1 MEVLRGYALL
11 ELKAFDDTK
20 RTFTGIASTITTDRM
35 GDIVEPKGA
44 QFKLPLPL
52 LWQHDKNQPIGWI
65 RKVNVTDTE
74 ITVEGE
80 LAQIDEPLSLKN
92 ELDTAWAK
100 IKAKLVRG
108 LSIGFMPV
116 EWTDIKNTFG
126 VKFTKWDWLELSA
139 VTIPANAEASIQIVR
154 SVDQQDL
161 EALRQRTLPGQKRQT
176 PLRTVVH
183 PVTGAPAKTKD
194 SKMNLQESITSFE
207 AKRVASTARQAAIMK
222 AAVEDGNRTLNEDET
237 AEYDL
242 LDSEVRS
249 IDSHLVRAKAL
260 EKASVSSAS
269 AVRTSV
275 EDDDNPADTAAQTR
289 SSGGAGNLITYG
301 KNKLPKGTAFTRYC
315 IALAA
320 TRGVRSD
327 ALDFARRWKDT
338 TPEVFASIR
347 DNAADLIQRSA
358 MTAGTTTDSDWAEPL
373 VIYQNMASEFID
385 LLRPE
390 TILGKMTALRRVP
403 FNISVAGKTQG
414 STVGWVG
421 QGVPKPVSEL
431 KFNEVTLGSAKAA
444 GIVVISEELAKFSSP
459 SAENL
464 IRQDLVDTMAQ
475 FLDEQ
480 FINPAVAA
488 VANVSPASV
497 LNGVLAQ
504 RITSGGATVALV
516 SADIKSLFDL
526 FATNNLSPSGGV
538 WVMRPAEAIALS
550 LLRTS
555 QDVFAFPTINAEG
568 GTWFGYPVIVSNSVP
583 HSVSGGAI
591 IAFIKQNEIF
601 LADEGGVRIDVSNQA
616 SLQMDSAPSA
626 GAQSL
631 VSLWQNNLIGIRAE
645 RFINW
650 QRRRDTAVAY
660 FDAVNF

>member
-1 MEVLRGYALL
+1 
-11 ELKAFDDTK
+11 
-20 RTFTGIASTITTDRM
+20 
-35 GDIVEPKGA
+35 
-44 QFKLPLPL
+44 
-52 LWQHDKNQPIGWI
+52 
-65 RKVNVTDTE
+65 
-74 ITVEGE
+74 
-80 LAQIDEPLSLKN
+80 
-92 ELDTAWAK
+92 
-100 IKAKLVRG
+100 
-108 LSIGFMPV
+108 
-116 EWTDIKNTFG
+116 
-126 VKFTKWDWLELSA
+126 
-139 VTIPANAEASIQIVR
+139 
-154 SVDQQDL
+154 
-161 EALRQRTLPGQKRQT
+161 
-176 PLRTVVH
+176 
-183 PVTGAPAKTKD
+183 
-194 SKMNLQESITSFE
+194 MNLQESIASFE
-207 AKRVASTARQAAIMK
+207 AKRLASTARQAAIMK
-222 AAVEDGNRTLNEDET
+222 TAVDDGNRTLNETET
-237 AEYDL
+237 QEYDL
-242 LDSEVRS
+242 LGAEVLS

-260 EKASVSSAS
+260 EKASVSTAT
-269 AVRTSV
+269 AVRATV
-275 EDDDNPADTAAQTR
+275 EDDDDPAGTAAQSR
-289 SSGGAGNLITYG
+289 SGNVITYG

-347 DNAADLIQRSA
+347 DNAADLIQRTA
-358 MTAGTTTDSDWAEPL
+358 VTAGTTTDSDWAEPL

-390 TILGKMTALRRVP
+390 TILGKMPSLRRVP

-421 QGVPKPVSEL
+421 QGLPKPVSEL
-431 KFNEVTLGSAKAA
+431 KFNEVTLGAAKAA

-459 SAENL
+459 AAENL
-464 IRQDLVDTMAQ
+464 IRQDLVETMAQ

-480 FINPAVAA
+480 FINPAIVA
-488 VANVSPASV
+488 VANVSPAAVTQGILS
-497 LNGVLAQ
+497 Q

-516 SADIKSLFDL
+516 TADIKSLFDL
-526 FATNNLSPSGGV
+526 FAAANLSPSGGV

-555 QDVFAFPTINAEG
+555 QDVFAFPTITAEG

-583 HSVSGGAI
+583 HSASGGAI

-601 LADEGGVRIDVSNQA
+601 LADDGGVRIDVSNQA
-616 SLQMDSAPSA
+616 SLQLDSAPSN

-660 FDAVNF
+660 IDAVNF